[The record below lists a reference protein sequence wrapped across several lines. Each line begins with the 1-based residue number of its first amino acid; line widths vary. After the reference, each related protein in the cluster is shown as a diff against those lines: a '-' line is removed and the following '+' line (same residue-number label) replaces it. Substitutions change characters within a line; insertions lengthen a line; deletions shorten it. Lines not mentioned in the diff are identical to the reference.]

1 MEGLIIGLLLLTL
14 LTGIFIGCFYCSW
27 LNKIKEV
34 RLITNWPFIRVL
46 QHNQYNLV
54 HMTHHGRQRRS
65 KRRRNNHQQVVV
77 NQEEQEVVNQEEQVV
92 LPIEM

>member
-1 MEGLIIGLLLLTL
+1 MEGFILGLLIVSFLA
-14 LTGIFIGCFYCSW
+14 GILIGCGYCTW

-34 RLITNWPFIRVL
+34 RLIRNWPFVRVL
-46 QHNQYNLV
+46 EQNHYNLV

-77 NQEEQEVVNQEEQVV
+77 NQEEQVV